1 MSTVTQS
8 GTRSSG
14 KRIGALIL
22 AIVGILLVI
31 LAVIYLVTAAGSL
44 PSFIP
49 GHINGSTGHHPL
61 RARFIETRLE
71 DGQHRHADGPYETRH
86 GWQQARA
93 ANFTQQKRKAVQQ
106 FIGISNQQSGQHR
119 VQRAVRKSSIHEQ
132 EHPVLREQTFGQRSE
147 VGLIEITGRLF

>member
-1 MSTVTQS
+1 VSTVTES

-49 GHINGSTGHHPL
+49 GHINGSSGHHPL
-61 RARFIETRLE
+61 R
-71 DGQHRHADGPYETRH
+71 
-86 GWQQARA
+86 
-93 ANFTQQKRKAVQQ
+93 
-106 FIGISNQQSGQHR
+106 IG
-119 VQRAVRKSSIHEQ
+119 VALV
-132 EHPVLREQTFGQRSE
+132 
-147 VGLIEITGRLF
+147 VGLVLLGGAWWLGMGGRKVRS

>member
-1 MSTVTQS
+1 MSTVTES

-31 LAVIYLVTAAGSL
+31 LAVIYMVTAAGSL

-61 RARFIETRLE
+61 RAGVALVV
-71 DGQHRHADGPYETRH
+71 GLVLLGGAWWLGM
-86 GWQQARA
+86 GG
-93 ANFTQQKRKAVQQ
+93 RKA
-106 FIGISNQQSGQHR
+106 
-119 VQRAVRKSSIHEQ
+119 
-132 EHPVLREQTFGQRSE
+132 RS
-147 VGLIEITGRLF
+147 

>member
-1 MSTVTQS
+1 MSTVTES

-49 GHINGSTGHHPL
+49 GHIQGSTGHHPL
-61 RARFIETRLE
+61 RAGVAL
-71 DGQHRHADGPYETRH
+71 
-86 GWQQARA
+86 
-93 ANFTQQKRKAVQQ
+93 V
-106 FIGISNQQSGQHR
+106 
-119 VQRAVRKSSIHEQ
+119 
-132 EHPVLREQTFGQRSE
+132 
-147 VGLIEITGRLF
+147 VGLVLLGGAWWLGFGGGKSTGAR